1 MINLHRAKGFTLI
14 ELIIVMAII
23 AVLVAIALPQYSA
36 YRTRSFNAAAVSDLK
51 NFVTMMESSYSEN
64 QKYPTY

>member
-1 MINLHRAKGFTLI
+1 MRHHQPGFTLI